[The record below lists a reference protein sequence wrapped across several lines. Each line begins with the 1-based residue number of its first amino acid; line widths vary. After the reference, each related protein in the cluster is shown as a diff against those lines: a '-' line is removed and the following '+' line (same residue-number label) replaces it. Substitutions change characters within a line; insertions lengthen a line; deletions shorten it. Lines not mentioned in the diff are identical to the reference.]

1 MHILLIEDDQKI
13 INGLKF
19 SFLENNYHLT
29 YCKTIKESLMY
40 LNHNHPDLIILDVSL
55 PDGNGFNFFIDNI
68 QKADIPTIFL
78 TAKDDENDIIKGLD
92 IGADDYLTKPFS
104 TKELL
109 TRVKKILMRF
119 KKENLIKIS
128 NITFDLTNMQVFIGQ
143 EEIFFTAL
151 ETRILQLLLLNLNHI
166 VTRDTILD
174 TIWEITG
181 NDVDDHTITV
191 YLKRIKDKL
200 GTNIITTIK
209 GIGYKINAN

>member
-13 INGLKF
+13 IDGLKF
-19 SFLENNYHLT
+19 SFFENNYLLT
-29 YCKTIKESLMY
+29 YCKTIKESLTY
-40 LNHNHPDLIILDVSL
+40 LTSNHPDLIILDVSL

-68 QKADIPTIFL
+68 KKTNIPTIFL
-78 TAKDDENDIIKGLD
+78 TAKDDENDIIKGLE

-128 NITFDLTNMQVFIGQ
+128 NITFDLTNMQVFIGT